1 MFTRLFWRDTVERV
15 VSTMAQ
21 ALLAL
26 LLTDGFDLLTF
37 DWKAGLSVVVTAG
50 VISLL
55 KAIVADKLSKNT
67 ISPASLAPD
76 DKGVLH

>member
-1 MFTRLFWRDTVERV
+1 MFTRLFWRDAVERV

-26 LLTDGFDLLTF
+26 LLTDGFNLLTF

-55 KAIVADKLSKNT
+55 KAIVADKLVTNSV
-67 ISPASLAPD
+67 SPASLAPD